1 MNTEM
6 NRNGNQLEM
15 RVCGRLDTTT
25 APQLEKIV
33 DAELEGVT
41 DLVVDCEKLDYISSA
56 GLRLLLKLQ
65 KKMSALGSMKLT
77 HVNDANMEV
86 FNITG
91 FDQILTIE

>member
-6 NRNGNQLEM
+6 NRNGDQLAM
-15 RVCGRLDTTT
+15 SVSGRLDTTT

-33 DAELEGVT
+33 EAELDGVK
-41 DLVVDCEKLDYISSA
+41 DLVIDCEKLDYISSA

-65 KKMSALGSMKLT
+65 KKMNEAGSMKLV
-77 HVNDANMEV
+77 HVNEANMEV